1 MVVYIEGYEF
11 FNKKIEEM
19 QNQIKIAEEE
29 ADFINEKISKLN
41 KDILLRE
48 KGVEEEGNVRRRRI
62 LLNIL
67 KDKQETRAVFCF
79 DLEKLKT
86 VIVIDQAEL
95 YVYTLAQRQLKWG
108 GPKADYP

>member
-29 ADFINEKISKLN
+29 GS
-41 KDILLRE
+41 
-48 KGVEEEGNVRRRRI
+48 VRRRRI

-86 VIVIDQAEL
+86 VIVIGQAEL
-95 YVYTLAQRQLKWG
+95 YVYTLAQR
-108 GPKADYP
+108 